1 MTTGIRYRGQL
12 HQLGGHHDK
21 ADVLRG
27 GLVKQA
33 RNQRA
38 GAHGGVGDV
47 AHYAVAAYGL
57 TLSEGST
64 AGVIGGGASLDNIP
78 DTHRHDM
85 AVGHL
90 NAHEGDLTGGR
101 AMRTLL
107 APRVRAI
114 LSCRLATSESFN
126 PWSKVNS

>member
-1 MTTGIRYRGQL
+1 MGATIIKPTSSEEDVESRLALKPLAHTGEL
-12 HQLGGHHDK
+12 
-21 ADVLRG
+21 
-27 GLVKQA
+27 
-33 RNQRA
+33 
-38 GAHGGVGDV
+38 GDV

-78 DTHRHDM
+78 DTHWRDM

-101 AMRTLL
+101 ATRTLL

-126 PWSKVNS
+126 PWSRVNS